1 MFVSLLFYSTV
12 TGQHC
17 KRKEKLLEVGT
28 GRKTLRRKKEK
39 KRKSES
45 AQFYVSKKYF
55 FSICHQMLRLFFLS
69 PELLKKIN
77 FHGFQDITHELKKKF
92 ETFQIVFK
100 YLTGYKGM
108 KIVKDILLI

>member
-1 MFVSLLFYSTV
+1 
-12 TGQHC
+12 
-17 KRKEKLLEVGT
+17 
-28 GRKTLRRKKEK
+28 
-39 KRKSES
+39 
-45 AQFYVSKKYF
+45 
-55 FSICHQMLRLFFLS
+55 MLRLFFLS

-77 FHGFQDITHELKKKF
+77 FHGFQDITNELKKKF